1 MQLEI
6 FPSDESR
13 CKRNSD
19 ATSPYRMWTSPISS
33 FIALRLV
40 QTSQG
45 LRNVKTVG
53 PCGIFEYEETHECI
67 TKHTECYS
75 SRETFSCTSQ
85 MCFTFTRHVHALV
98 KAYLQYSHEF
108 TNNYNHLRTSTVVSN
123 CKASDLRM
131 AGDRCNPQCHRMFRL
146 QTFFD
151 VTQYLQDCSG
161 AVA

>member
-13 CKRNSD
+13 RKRNSD
-19 ATSPYRMWTSPISS
+19 ATSRYRIWTSPISS

-40 QTSQG
+40 QTLQG
-45 LRNVKTVG
+45 PSNVKTVG
-53 PCGIFEYEETHECI
+53 PCGIYEYGETHECI

-75 SRETFSCTSQ
+75 SQETFSRTSQ
-85 MCFTFTRHVHALV
+85 MRFTFTRRVHALV

-108 TNNYNHLRTSTVVSN
+108 TNNDTHLRTGTVVSN

-131 AGDRCNPQCHRMFRL
+131 GGDRYNPQCHRML
-146 QTFFD
+146 
-151 VTQYLQDCSG
+151 
-161 AVA
+161 